1 LLDRPGHPHLF
12 LLQSTDHYDERSYA
26 HWQGLML
33 ASVTGALRFA
43 VPIHAKAN
51 FFQGKSVR
59 IIAPVEVCPSNEK
72 YILMTANT
80 HIFRAKN

>member
-1 LLDRPGHPHLF
+1 
-12 LLQSTDHYDERSYA
+12 
-26 HWQGLML
+26 ML